1 MGKKPKIIR
10 GKLKDKIIRDV
21 TRRFETKK
29 EKRKEKKYHG
39 VTNKDRTIRNIRTLF
54 ETKKEKEQHNER
66 LIKDE
71 IIRDIRILCE
81 EEGKGKV
88 YYEPRIGNSFPNN
101 NYIKYESNG
110 YKNKNLSL
118 DEYLNKIETYVRDII
133 INIKNSDT

>member
-1 MGKKPKIIR
+1 MKQK
-10 GKLKDKIIRDV
+10 
-21 TRRFETKK
+21 KK
-29 EKRKEKKYHG
+29 ERNEKKHNG
-39 VTNKDRTIRNIRTLF
+39 GINKDRIIRNIRTLF

-81 EEGKGKV
+81 EEGKGKD
-88 YYEPRIGNSFPNN
+88 YYEPRRVNSFRNN

-118 DEYLNKIETYVRDII
+118 DEYLNKIETYEKH
-133 INIKNSDT
+133 NN